1 MVTISALGGSVNS
14 TDSQSL
20 VDDISTTFRD
30 ERLVVHALT
39 PNGRSFLRRRFGAV
53 TRTVELPRSMSPF
66 DLATLCD
73 EYGVRI
79 DFDPWFD
86 DTIGGDE

>member
-1 MVTISALGGSVNS
+1 MMILSALSGSVNS
-14 TDSQSL
+14 TDLQSIY
-20 VDDISTTFRD
+20 DDISTTFRD

-66 DLATLCD
+66 DLATLCA
-73 EYGVRI
+73 EHGVRI
-79 DFDPWFD
+79 DFDPLLD
-86 DTIGGDE
+86 AIGGDE

>member
-1 MVTISALGGSVNS
+1 MRILSALGGSVNS

-20 VDDISTTFRD
+20 RDDISTTFRD

-39 PNGRSFLRRRFGAV
+39 PNGRSFLRRRFDAR
-53 TRTVELPRSMSPF
+53 TRTVEIPISPF

-73 EYGVRI
+73 EHGIRI
-79 DFDPWFD
+79 DFDPWLD
-86 DTIGGDE
+86 DTIGGEE

>member
-1 MVTISALGGSVNS
+1 MVTISALSGSVNS
-14 TDSQSL
+14 TDSRTL
-20 VDDISTTFRD
+20 DDDILTTFRD

-53 TRTVELPRSMSPF
+53 TRTVELPRTISPF

-73 EYGVRI
+73 EHGVRV
-79 DFDPWFD
+79 DFDPWLS
-86 DTIGGDE
+86 TIGGDE

>member
-1 MVTISALGGSVNS
+1 MMILSALGGSVNS
-14 TDSQSL
+14 TGSQSIH
-20 VDDISTTFRD
+20 DDISTTFRD

-53 TRTVELPRSMSPF
+53 TRTVELPRTIAPF
-66 DLATLCD
+66 DLATLCS
-73 EYGVRI
+73 EHGVRA
-79 DFDPWFD
+79 DFDPWL

>member
-1 MVTISALGGSVNS
+1 MPSLLAIGGSVNS

-20 VDDISTTFRD
+20 HDDISTTFRD

-53 TRTVELPRSMSPF
+53 SRTVELPSSVSPF
-66 DLATLCD
+66 DLATLCA
-73 EYGVRI
+73 EHGVRI
-79 DFDPWFD
+79 DFDPLLD
-86 DTIGGDE
+86 AIGGDE